1 MLPKEVS
8 VAERF
13 GVSRGTAREA
23 LRALEERRVAVVR
36 HGLGATVQDATEWD
50 VLDPLVAAPLLG
62 GRGRRRLL
70 AELLECLRMLE
81 PALAALA
88 AERATGAD
96 REAIAGAARAVAA
109 GERGAGLA
117 LSRRVGV
124 AARNRPLAVT
134 AASAWELLAMAVDE
148 ALADDGPA
156 AQRLAEALAGRDA
169 DAAREAARTRVDGV
183 RTTRQRRRSG
193 G

>member
-62 GRGRRRLL
+62 RRGRRRLL
-70 AELLECLRMLE
+70 EELLESLRILE

-148 ALADDGPA
+148 AVADDGPA

-169 DAAREAARTRVDGV
+169 DAAREAARTRLDGV

-193 G
+193 A